1 MESSITRHVATE
13 TPRVMV
19 VDGSRVV
26 RKLIDQILLRDLP
39 GATVLTCETGSEA
52 RAALNQGVIDL
63 VTLAL
68 RLPDMDGLE
77 LARHIREDSPQ
88 AYMPIIVVSGDVNE
102 RLVRRDISHDVTDYF
117 DKALGP
123 QALADFIRG
132 YIRPTDRMNGT
143 VLYVEDSRVV
153 ALATRKMMEKHG
165 LKVVHVVSVEEALDK
180 VRDGKAKGES
190 LFDLVL
196 TDVYL
201 KGGLTGKELLEH
213 MRGELAFD
221 KGQMPILVMTG
232 DDNPVNQTALLRA
245 GANDLVQ
252 KPTEER
258 VLMTKMCFQLR
269 VSRNLKKLRQA

>member
-132 YIRPTDRMNGT
+132 YIRPTDRMDGT

>member
-232 DDNPVNQTALLRA
+232 DDNPVNQTAVLRA

>member
-1 MESSITRHVATE
+1 VESSITRHVATE